1 MSIANPSMRA
11 KPPRFETGASTHVGK
26 VRRLNE
32 DSYLTN
38 PKIGVWAVADGMGG
52 HEAGDLASATVVEA
66 LSSIPKPA
74 SARDMLAS
82 CEASIIAA
90 NGRVHDYARQHGSV
104 VGTTVAVL
112 LTYDVYYAC
121 VWSGDSR
128 IYLVRGGSI
137 VQLSRDHTE
146 MQDLIDEGKLSPSEA
161 ATFARR
167 NVITRAIGVH
177 ENPELEMIH
186 GELERGDAFII
197 CSDGLTGHV
206 ADNEILEAVW
216 ASPAQAACDA
226 LVALT
231 LERGANDNVTV
242 VVVRFKPGRG
252 AGATTRHPWE

>member
-11 KPPRFETGASTHVGK
+11 AAPRFETGASTHVGK

-32 DSYLTN
+32 DSYLIN
-38 PKIGVWAVADGMGG
+38 PEIGVWAVADGMGG
-52 HEAGDLASATVVEA
+52 HEAGDLASAMVVEA
-66 LSSIPKPA
+66 LRAIPMPA
-74 SARDMLAS
+74 SAPEMLAS
-82 CEASIIAA
+82 CEASMISA
-90 NGRVHDYARQHGSV
+90 NARVRDYARQHGSI
-104 VGTTVAVL
+104 VGTTVAIL
-112 LTYDVYYAC
+112 LTYDVYYASI
-121 VWSGDSR
+121 WSGDSR
-128 IYLVRGGSI
+128 IYLIRRGRI

-167 NVITRAIGVH
+167 NVITRAIGVQ

-186 GELERGDAFII
+186 GELERGDTFII

-206 ADNEILEAVW
+206 ADSEILEAVW
-216 ASPAQAACDA
+216 ACPAQAACDA

-231 LERGANDNVTV
+231 LERGASDNVTV
-242 VVVRFKPGRG
+242 VVVRFKPGAG